1 MFAIGVFDIEYDYS
15 WKPWFRQSTQIGTYT
30 LNNDQAYMFVQIL
43 PDPEMEIKDQT
54 AYDALNLKTKAIIDS
69 LYLE

>member
-1 MFAIGVFDIEYDYS
+1 
-15 WKPWFRQSTQIGTYT
+15 
-30 LNNDQAYMFVQIL
+30 MFVQIL